1 MLQSLGGISHD
12 LRRQQKVLLSRP
24 PDSRHGDEF
33 QRLKVEVVGVGSFE
47 WVALHTYYYET
58 FRVDDR
64 LSAYVLHLLPI

>member
-33 QRLKVEVVGVGSFE
+33 QRLKVEVVGVWSFE
-47 WVALHTYYYET
+47 WVALHTYCYET